1 MKLKKSLLITVLAVF
16 LTLTALI
23 FSVFAE
29 ETVYE
34 GSDLPVSE
42 SYVLRAIGALEER
55 IYSKIDTMI
64 ESLSARLDSLQAQIG
79 SGAQI
84 PPSVTVTPEPDSA
97 ETEAVETEPAE
108 TEAPANSAM
117 PITDYDVVYLTKGQ
131 TIVGSSEFILR
142 SGSAAATCPGIN
154 GITDITDGVDLT
166 NGMEIPWNHLL
177 LVPRDDG
184 RGITVTS
191 VEAYIMARGQYTIID
206 AQAE

>member
-1 MKLKKSLLITVLAVF
+1 MKFKKSLLLTVLAVF
-16 LTLTALI
+16 LTLSVLV

-29 ETVYE
+29 ESAYE

-55 IYSKIDTMI
+55 VYQKIDTMI
-64 ESLSARLDSLQAQIG
+64 EAINARIDAIG
-79 SGAQI
+79 Q
-84 PPSVTVTPEPDSA
+84 TVTTTTPPPAPA
-97 ETEAVETEPAE
+97 ETEAVQVETEAVPAD

-142 SGSAAATCPGIN
+142 SGSAISTCPGIN

-166 NGMEIPWNHLL
+166 DGMEIPWNHLL

-191 VEAYIMARGQYTIID
+191 VEAYIMARGQYTVID
-206 AQAE
+206 APAE

>member
-1 MKLKKSLLITVLAVF
+1 MKFKKSLLLTVLAVF
-16 LTLTALI
+16 LTLSVLV

-29 ETVYE
+29 ESAYE

-55 IYSKIDTMI
+55 VYQKIDTMI
-64 ESLSARLDSLQAQIG
+64 EAINARIDAIGQAG
-79 SGAQI
+79 TATT
-84 PPSVTVTPEPDSA
+84 PPPAPA
-97 ETEAVETEPAE
+97 ETEAVQVETEAVPAE

-142 SGSAAATCPGIN
+142 SGSAISTCPGIN

-166 NGMEIPWNHLL
+166 DGMEIPWNHLL

-191 VEAYIMARGQYTIID
+191 VEAYIMARGQYTVID
-206 AQAE
+206 APAE

>member
-1 MKLKKSLLITVLAVF
+1 MKFKKSLLLTVLAVF
-16 LTLTALI
+16 LTLSVLV

-29 ETVYE
+29 ESAYE

-55 IYSKIDTMI
+55 VYQKIDTMI
-64 ESLSARLDSLQAQIG
+64 EAINARIDAIGQAG
-79 SGAQI
+79 TATT
-84 PPSVTVTPEPDSA
+84 PPPAPA
-97 ETEAVETEPAE
+97 ETEAVPVETEAVPAE

-142 SGSAAATCPGIN
+142 SGSAISTCPGIN

-166 NGMEIPWNHLL
+166 DGMEIPWNHLL

-191 VEAYIMARGQYTIID
+191 VEAYIMARGQYTVID
-206 AQAE
+206 APAE

>member
-1 MKLKKSLLITVLAVF
+1 MKFKKSLLLTVLAVF
-16 LTLTALI
+16 LTLSVLV

-29 ETVYE
+29 ESAYE

-42 SYVLRAIGALEER
+42 SYVLRAIGALEESV
-55 IYSKIDTMI
+55 YQKIDTMI
-64 ESLSARLDSLQAQIG
+64 DALNARIDAIG
-79 SGAQI
+79 Q
-84 PPSVTVTPEPDSA
+84 TVTTTTPPPAPA
-97 ETEAVETEPAE
+97 ETEAVQVETEAVPAE

-142 SGSAAATCPGIN
+142 SGSAISTCPGIN

-166 NGMEIPWNHLL
+166 DGMEIPWNHLL

-191 VEAYIMARGQYTIID
+191 VEAYIMARGQYTVID
-206 AQAE
+206 APAE

>member
-1 MKLKKSLLITVLAVF
+1 MKFKKSLLLTVLAVF
-16 LTLTALI
+16 LTLSVLV

-29 ETVYE
+29 ESAYE

-55 IYSKIDTMI
+55 VYQKIDTMI
-64 ESLSARLDSLQAQIG
+64 EAINARIDAIGQAG
-79 SGAQI
+79 TATT
-84 PPSVTVTPEPDSA
+84 PPPAPA
-97 ETEAVETEPAE
+97 ETEAAPTETEAVPAE
-108 TEAPANSAM
+108 TEAPANTAM

-142 SGSAAATCPGIN
+142 SGSAISTCPGIN

-166 NGMEIPWNHLL
+166 DGMEIPWNHLL

-191 VEAYIMARGQYTIID
+191 VEAYIMARGQYTVID
-206 AQAE
+206 APAE

>member
-1 MKLKKSLLITVLAVF
+1 MKLQKSLLFTVLAVF
-16 LTLTALI
+16 LTLSVLV

-29 ETVYE
+29 ESAYE

-55 IYSKIDTMI
+55 IYQKIDTMI
-64 ESLSARLDSLQAQIG
+64 ESLNARIDSLGQ
-79 SGAQI
+79 SGTTT
-84 PPSVTVTPEPDSA
+84 PPPAPV
-97 ETEAVETEPAE
+97 ETEALPAQTEAPVTEAVPAE
-108 TEAPANSAM
+108 TEVPANSAM

-142 SGSAAATCPGIN
+142 SGSAVSTCPGIN

-166 NGMEIPWNHLL
+166 DGMEIPWNHLL

-191 VEAYIMARGQYTIID
+191 VEAYIMARGQYTVID
-206 AQAE
+206 APAE

>member
-1 MKLKKSLLITVLAVF
+1 MKFKKSLLLTVLAVF
-16 LTLTALI
+16 LTLSVLV

-29 ETVYE
+29 ESAYE

-55 IYSKIDTMI
+55 VYQKIDTMI
-64 ESLSARLDSLQAQIG
+64 DALNARIDAIGQAG
-79 SGAQI
+79 TTTT
-84 PPSVTVTPEPDSA
+84 PPPAPA
-97 ETEAVETEPAE
+97 ETEAVQVETEAVPAE

-142 SGSAAATCPGIN
+142 SGSAISTCPGIN

-166 NGMEIPWNHLL
+166 DGMEIPWNHLL

-191 VEAYIMARGQYTIID
+191 VEAYIMARGQYTVID
-206 AQAE
+206 APAE

>member
-1 MKLKKSLLITVLAVF
+1 MKFKKSLLLTVLAVF
-16 LTLTALI
+16 LTLSVLV

-29 ETVYE
+29 ESAYE

-55 IYSKIDTMI
+55 VYQKIDTMI
-64 ESLSARLDSLQAQIG
+64 DALNARIDAIGQAG
-79 SGAQI
+79 TATT
-84 PPSVTVTPEPDSA
+84 PPPAPA
-97 ETEAVETEPAE
+97 ETEAAPTETEAVPAE
-108 TEAPANSAM
+108 TEAPANTAM

-142 SGSAAATCPGIN
+142 SGSAISTCPGIN

-166 NGMEIPWNHLL
+166 DGMEIPWNHLL

-191 VEAYIMARGQYTIID
+191 VEAYIMARGQYTVID
-206 AQAE
+206 APAE

>member
-1 MKLKKSLLITVLAVF
+1 MKFKKSLLLTVLAVF
-16 LTLTALI
+16 LTLSVLV

-29 ETVYE
+29 ESAYE

-55 IYSKIDTMI
+55 VYQKIDTMI
-64 ESLSARLDSLQAQIG
+64 DALNARIDAIG
-79 SGAQI
+79 Q
-84 PPSVTVTPEPDSA
+84 TVTTTTPPPAPA
-97 ETEAVETEPAE
+97 ETEAVQVETEAVPAE

-142 SGSAAATCPGIN
+142 SGSAISTCPGIN

-166 NGMEIPWNHLL
+166 DGMEIPWNHLL

-191 VEAYIMARGQYTIID
+191 VEAYIMARGQYTVID
-206 AQAE
+206 APAE

>member
-1 MKLKKSLLITVLAVF
+1 MKFKKSLLLTVLAVF
-16 LTLTALI
+16 LTLSVLV

-29 ETVYE
+29 ESAYE

-55 IYSKIDTMI
+55 VYQKIDTMI
-64 ESLSARLDSLQAQIG
+64 EAINARIDAIG
-79 SGAQI
+79 Q
-84 PPSVTVTPEPDSA
+84 TVTTTTPPPAPA
-97 ETEAVETEPAE
+97 ETEAVQVETEAVPAE

-142 SGSAAATCPGIN
+142 SGSAISTCPGIN

-166 NGMEIPWNHLL
+166 DGMEIPWNHLL

-191 VEAYIMARGQYTIID
+191 VEAYIMARGQYTVID
-206 AQAE
+206 APAK

>member
-1 MKLKKSLLITVLAVF
+1 MKTKKTLLITVIAFL
-16 LTLTALI
+16 LTLSVGV

-42 SYVLRAIGALEER
+42 SYVLRVIAALEER
-55 IYSKIDTMI
+55 IYHKVDTMI
-64 ESLSARLDSLQAQIG
+64 DALNARIDSLGTADNVIG
-79 SGAQI
+79 APTT
-84 PPSVTVTPEPDSA
+84 PP
-97 ETEAVETEPAE
+97 PAE
-108 TEAPANSAM
+108 TEVPETQAPETEAPTNTAM

-142 SGSAAATCPGIN
+142 SGSAVSTCPGIN
-154 GITDITDGVDLT
+154 GITDITDGIDLT
-166 NGMEIPWNHLL
+166 DGMEIPWNHLL

-191 VEAYIMARGQYTIID
+191 NEAYIMARGQYTVLD
-206 AQAE
+206 PAAE

>member
-1 MKLKKSLLITVLAVF
+1 MKFKKSLLLTVLAVF
-16 LTLTALI
+16 LTLSVLV

-29 ETVYE
+29 ESAYQ

-55 IYSKIDTMI
+55 VYQKIDTMI
-64 ESLSARLDSLQAQIG
+64 DALNARIDAIGQAG
-79 SGAQI
+79 TATT
-84 PPSVTVTPEPDSA
+84 PPPAPA
-97 ETEAVETEPAE
+97 ETEAVQVETEAVPAD

-142 SGSAAATCPGIN
+142 SGSAISTCPGIN

-166 NGMEIPWNHLL
+166 DGMEIPWNHLL

-191 VEAYIMARGQYTIID
+191 VEAYIMARGQYTVID
-206 AQAE
+206 APAE

>member
-1 MKLKKSLLITVLAVF
+1 MKFKKSLLLTVLAVF
-16 LTLTALI
+16 LTLSVLV

-29 ETVYE
+29 ESAYE

-55 IYSKIDTMI
+55 VYQKIDTMI
-64 ESLSARLDSLQAQIG
+64 EAINARIDAIG
-79 SGAQI
+79 Q
-84 PPSVTVTPEPDSA
+84 TVTTTTPPPAPAETEAAPA
-97 ETEAVETEPAE
+97 ETEAVPAE

-142 SGSAAATCPGIN
+142 SGSAISTCPGIN

-166 NGMEIPWNHLL
+166 DGMEIPWNHLL

-191 VEAYIMARGQYTIID
+191 VEAYIMARGQYTVID
-206 AQAE
+206 APSE

>member
-1 MKLKKSLLITVLAVF
+1 MKTTKTLLLTLLAVL
-16 LTLTALI
+16 LTLSVCA
-23 FSVFAE
+23 FAVFAE

-42 SYVLRAIGALEER
+42 SYVLRAIDALEQR
-55 IYSKIDTMI
+55 VYAKIDTMI
-64 ESLSARLDSLQAQIG
+64 ESVTSRLDALQTKLDALAADPG
-79 SGAQI
+79 TAA
-84 PPSVTVTPEPDSA
+84 PPAAPSDTERS
-97 ETEAVETEPAE
+97 ETDEAVS
-108 TEAPANSAM
+108 SAM

-142 SGSAAATCPGIN
+142 SGSAVATCPGIN

-166 NGMEIPWNHLL
+166 DAMEIPWNHLL

-206 AQAE
+206 APAE

>member
-1 MKLKKSLLITVLAVF
+1 MKFKKSLLLTVLAVF
-16 LTLTALI
+16 LTLSVLV

-29 ETVYE
+29 ESAFE

-55 IYSKIDTMI
+55 VYQKIDTMI
-64 ESLSARLDSLQAQIG
+64 EAINARIDAIGQAG
-79 SGAQI
+79 TTTT
-84 PPSVTVTPEPDSA
+84 PPPAPA
-97 ETEAVETEPAE
+97 ETEAVQVETESVPAD

-142 SGSAAATCPGIN
+142 SGSAISTCPGIN

-166 NGMEIPWNHLL
+166 DGMEIPWNHLL

-191 VEAYIMARGQYTIID
+191 VEAYIMARGQYTVID
-206 AQAE
+206 APAE

>member
-1 MKLKKSLLITVLAVF
+1 MKFKKSLLLTVLAVF
-16 LTLTALI
+16 LTLSVLV

-29 ETVYE
+29 ESAYE

-55 IYSKIDTMI
+55 VYQKIDTMI
-64 ESLSARLDSLQAQIG
+64 DALNARIDAIGQAG
-79 SGAQI
+79 TATT
-84 PPSVTVTPEPDSA
+84 PPPAPA
-97 ETEAVETEPAE
+97 ETEAVQVETEAVPAD

-142 SGSAAATCPGIN
+142 SGSAISTCPGIN

-166 NGMEIPWNHLL
+166 DGMEIPWNHLL

-191 VEAYIMARGQYTIID
+191 VEAYIMARGQYTVID
-206 AQAE
+206 APAE

>member
-1 MKLKKSLLITVLAVF
+1 MKFKKSLLLTVLAVF
-16 LTLTALI
+16 LTLSVLV

-29 ETVYE
+29 ESAYE

-55 IYSKIDTMI
+55 VYQKIDTMI
-64 ESLSARLDSLQAQIG
+64 DALNARIDAIG
-79 SGAQI
+79 Q
-84 PPSVTVTPEPDSA
+84 TVTTTTPPPAPAETEAAPA
-97 ETEAVETEPAE
+97 ETEAVPAE

-142 SGSAAATCPGIN
+142 SGSAISTCPGIN

-166 NGMEIPWNHLL
+166 DGMEIPWNHLL

-191 VEAYIMARGQYTIID
+191 VEAYIMARGQYTVID
-206 AQAE
+206 APAE

>member
-1 MKLKKSLLITVLAVF
+1 MKTKKTLLITVIAFL
-16 LTLTALI
+16 LTLSVGV

-42 SYVLRAIGALEER
+42 SYVLRVIGALEER
-55 IYSKIDTMI
+55 IYHKVDTMI
-64 ESLSARLDSLQAQIG
+64 DALNARIDSLGTADNVIG
-79 SGAQI
+79 APTT
-84 PPSVTVTPEPDSA
+84 PP
-97 ETEAVETEPAE
+97 PAE
-108 TEAPANSAM
+108 TEVPETQAPETEAPTNTAM
-117 PITDYDVVYLTKGQ
+117 PITEYDVVYLTKGQ

-142 SGSAAATCPGIN
+142 SGSAVSTCPGIN

-166 NGMEIPWNHLL
+166 DGMEIPWNHLL

-191 VEAYIMARGQYTIID
+191 TEAYIMARGQYTVLD
-206 AQAE
+206 PAAE

>member
-1 MKLKKSLLITVLAVF
+1 MKFKKSLLLTVLAVF
-16 LTLTALI
+16 LTLSVLV

-29 ETVYE
+29 ESAYE

-55 IYSKIDTMI
+55 VYQKIDTMI
-64 ESLSARLDSLQAQIG
+64 EAINARIDAIG
-79 SGAQI
+79 Q
-84 PPSVTVTPEPDSA
+84 TVTTTTPPPAPA
-97 ETEAVETEPAE
+97 ETEAVPVETEAVPAE

-142 SGSAAATCPGIN
+142 SGSAISTCPGIN

-166 NGMEIPWNHLL
+166 DGMEIPWNHLL

-191 VEAYIMARGQYTIID
+191 VEAYIMARGQYTVID
-206 AQAE
+206 APAE

>member
-1 MKLKKSLLITVLAVF
+1 MKFKNSLLLTVLAVF
-16 LTLTALI
+16 LTLSVLV

-29 ETVYE
+29 ESAFE

-55 IYSKIDTMI
+55 VYQKIDTMI
-64 ESLSARLDSLQAQIG
+64 EAINARIDAIG
-79 SGAQI
+79 Q
-84 PPSVTVTPEPDSA
+84 TVTTTTPPPAPA
-97 ETEAVETEPAE
+97 ETEAVQVETEAVPAE

-142 SGSAAATCPGIN
+142 SGSAISTCPGIN

-166 NGMEIPWNHLL
+166 DGMEIPWNHLL

-191 VEAYIMARGQYTIID
+191 VEAYIMARGQYTVID
-206 AQAE
+206 APAE

>member
-1 MKLKKSLLITVLAVF
+1 MKFKKSLLLTVLAVF
-16 LTLTALI
+16 LTLSVLV

-29 ETVYE
+29 ESAYE

-42 SYVLRAIGALEER
+42 SYVLRAIGVLEER
-55 IYSKIDTMI
+55 VYQKIDTMI
-64 ESLSARLDSLQAQIG
+64 DALNARIDAIGQAG
-79 SGAQI
+79 TATT
-84 PPSVTVTPEPDSA
+84 PPPAPA
-97 ETEAVETEPAE
+97 ETEAVQVETEAVPAD

-142 SGSAAATCPGIN
+142 SGSAISTCPGIN

-166 NGMEIPWNHLL
+166 DGMEIPWNHLL

-191 VEAYIMARGQYTIID
+191 VEAYIMARGQYTVID
-206 AQAE
+206 APAE

>member
-1 MKLKKSLLITVLAVF
+1 MKFKKSLLLTVLAVF
-16 LTLTALI
+16 LTLSVLV

-29 ETVYE
+29 ESAYE

-55 IYSKIDTMI
+55 VYQKIDTMI
-64 ESLSARLDSLQAQIG
+64 EAINARIDAIGQAG
-79 SGAQI
+79 TTTT
-84 PPSVTVTPEPDSA
+84 PPPAPA
-97 ETEAVETEPAE
+97 ETEAIQVETESVPAD

-142 SGSAAATCPGIN
+142 SGSAISTCPGIN

-166 NGMEIPWNHLL
+166 DGMEIPWNHLL

-191 VEAYIMARGQYTIID
+191 VEAYIMARGQYTVID
-206 AQAE
+206 APAE

>member
-1 MKLKKSLLITVLAVF
+1 MKFKKSLLLTVLAVF
-16 LTLTALI
+16 LTLSVLV

-29 ETVYE
+29 ESAFE

-55 IYSKIDTMI
+55 VYQKIDTMI
-64 ESLSARLDSLQAQIG
+64 EAINARIDAIGQAG
-79 SGAQI
+79 TGTT
-84 PPSVTVTPEPDSA
+84 PPPAPVETEAAPA
-97 ETEAVETEPAE
+97 ETEAVPAE

-142 SGSAAATCPGIN
+142 SGSAISTCPGIN
-154 GITDITDGVDLT
+154 GVTDITDGVDLT
-166 NGMEIPWNHLL
+166 DGMEIPWNHLL

-191 VEAYIMARGQYTIID
+191 VEAYIMARGQYTILD
-206 AQAE
+206 ALAE

>member
-1 MKLKKSLLITVLAVF
+1 MKFKKSLLLTVLAVF
-16 LTLTALI
+16 LTLSVLV

-29 ETVYE
+29 ESAYE

-55 IYSKIDTMI
+55 VYQKIDTMI
-64 ESLSARLDSLQAQIG
+64 DALNARIDAIG
-79 SGAQI
+79 Q
-84 PPSVTVTPEPDSA
+84 TVTTTTPPPAPA
-97 ETEAVETEPAE
+97 ETEAVQVETEAVPAE

-142 SGSAAATCPGIN
+142 SGSAISTCPGIN

-166 NGMEIPWNHLL
+166 DGMEIPWNHLL

-191 VEAYIMARGQYTIID
+191 VEAYIMARGQYTILD
-206 AQAE
+206 APAE

>member
-1 MKLKKSLLITVLAVF
+1 MKFKKSLLLTVLAVF
-16 LTLTALI
+16 LTLSVLV

-29 ETVYE
+29 ESAFE

-55 IYSKIDTMI
+55 VYQKIDTMI
-64 ESLSARLDSLQAQIG
+64 DALNARIDAIGQAG
-79 SGAQI
+79 TATT
-84 PPSVTVTPEPDSA
+84 PPPAETEAAPA
-97 ETEAVETEPAE
+97 ETEAVPAE

-142 SGSAAATCPGIN
+142 SGSAISTCPGIN

-166 NGMEIPWNHLL
+166 DGMEIPWNHLL

-191 VEAYIMARGQYTIID
+191 VEAYIMARGQYTVID
-206 AQAE
+206 APAE

>member
-1 MKLKKSLLITVLAVF
+1 MKFKKSLLLTVLAVF
-16 LTLTALI
+16 LTLSVLV

-29 ETVYE
+29 ESAYE

-55 IYSKIDTMI
+55 VYQKIDTMI
-64 ESLSARLDSLQAQIG
+64 DALNARIDAIG
-79 SGAQI
+79 Q
-84 PPSVTVTPEPDSA
+84 TVTTTTPPPAPA
-97 ETEAVETEPAE
+97 ETEAVQVETEAVPAE

-142 SGSAAATCPGIN
+142 SGSAISTCPGIN
-154 GITDITDGVDLT
+154 GITDITDGVDLSD
-166 NGMEIPWNHLL
+166 GMEIPWYHLL

-191 VEAYIMARGQYTIID
+191 VEAYIMARGQYTVID
-206 AQAE
+206 APAE

>member
-1 MKLKKSLLITVLAVF
+1 MKFKKSLLLTVLAVF
-16 LTLTALI
+16 LTLSVLV

-29 ETVYE
+29 ESAYE

-55 IYSKIDTMI
+55 VNKKIDTMI
-64 ESLSARLDSLQAQIG
+64 DALNARIDAIGQAG
-79 SGAQI
+79 TATT
-84 PPSVTVTPEPDSA
+84 PPPAPA
-97 ETEAVETEPAE
+97 ETEAVQVETEAVTAE

-142 SGSAAATCPGIN
+142 SGSAISTCPGIN

-166 NGMEIPWNHLL
+166 DGMEIPWNHLL

-191 VEAYIMARGQYTIID
+191 VEAYIMARGQYTVID
-206 AQAE
+206 APAE